1 MALVNVLLAV
11 SILNM
16 ELMQS
21 KAMIFFFHCQHLE
34 DCRRTRSYVDSTVM
48 LL

>member
-21 KAMIFFFHCQHLE
+21 KAVFFFFHRQYLE
-34 DCRRTRSYVDSTVM
+34 DCRRTRSYDDSRLM